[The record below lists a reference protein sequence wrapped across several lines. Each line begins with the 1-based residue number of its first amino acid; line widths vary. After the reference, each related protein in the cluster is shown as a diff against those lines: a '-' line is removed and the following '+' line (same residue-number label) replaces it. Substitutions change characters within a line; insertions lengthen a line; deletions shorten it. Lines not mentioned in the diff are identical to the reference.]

1 MDKNSFYGKI
11 YSEIC
16 NGFSIGKISNEKTFY
31 FKHPSLA
38 DHFSLYSNYELNK
51 KIAEQKGVLPE
62 EKKIQEYIENGWW
75 SYNNE
80 SKINLLKKT
89 VKNLYIT
96 KEKLLY
102 PSQKE
107 GIEKQIQQNKN
118 ILMSFQKERK
128 ELIGYTAEEYAE
140 NKFLDDLLV
149 SLVYKDKNLSEHLFD
164 NEEEFYSLSDKECN
178 NIKHVFNQCTNSFSQ
193 DMLKKIAASGFFQNL
208 VYLNSEPYSFWGK
221 AVHQCSKYQIDLL
234 VYGKMYRNTI
244 DSYYKNDKPIP
255 QEIMEDPDKFVD
267 WIESQENQNQP
278 RAKKKNSK
286 ASNNKVSSFV
296 GATNKDLQAMGVK
309 VEKLKGKSLLQLA
322 EEKGGTLEKSDYL
335 KARENA

>member
-16 NGFSIGKISNEKTFY
+16 NGFSVGKISNEKIFY

-38 DHFSLYSNYELNK
+38 EHFSLYSNYELNK
-51 KIAEQKGVLPE
+51 KIAEQKGVLSE
-62 EKKIQEYIENGWW
+62 EDKIQEYIENGWW
-75 SYNNE
+75 SYSNE

-89 VKNLYIT
+89 VKNLHIT

-107 GIEKQIQQNKN
+107 GIEKQIRQNKN

-164 NEEEFYSLSDKECN
+164 NNEEFYSLSDKECN
-178 NIKHVFNQCTNSFSQ
+178 KIKHVFNQCTNSFSQ
-193 DMLKKIAASGFFQNL
+193 DILKRIAASGFFQNL

-221 AVHQCSKYQIDLL
+221 AVYQCSKYQIDLL

-244 DSYYKNDKPIP
+244 DSYHKNDKPIP

-267 WIESQENQNQP
+267 WIESQESQNQS
-278 RAKKKNSK
+278 RARKKNSK
-286 ASNNKVSSFV
+286 AGNNKVSSFV
-296 GATNKDLQAMGVK
+296 GATNKDLQSMGVK
-309 VEKLKGKSLLQLA
+309 VEKLKGKSLLELA

-335 KARENA
+335 NARENA